1 MKKDN
6 KTVGVFVRFFT
17 NALPNKVG
25 KKNDSI
31 PFWTCGNV
39 HLEANDVKGIKSCDE
54 MFNYFDDIPR
64 AIKTVL
70 SKSKLVA
77 VEDVAYK
84 MRAESRH
91 LHNKFNKKEKAKTA

>member
-6 KTVGVFVRFFT
+6 KTIGITIRFFT
-17 NALPNKVG
+17 NALPGRVG
-25 KKNDSI
+25 GKMDQI

-39 HLEANDVKGIKSCDE
+39 HIEANKTKGIKPQAE

-64 AIKTVL
+64 AIKVVL

-77 VEDVAYK
+77 VEDVAYG
-84 MRAESRH
+84 MRAEKRRK
-91 LHNKFNKKEKAKTA
+91 KF

>member
-6 KTVGVFVRFFT
+6 KTIGITIRFFT
-17 NALPNKVG
+17 NDLPDHIGG
-25 KKNDSI
+25 KNNQT

-39 HLEANDVKGIKSCDE
+39 HLEANGTKGISNQNE

-64 AIKTVL
+64 AIKVVL

-77 VEDVAYK
+77 VKDVAYS
-84 MRAESRH
+84 MRAKNRN
-91 LHNKFNKKEKAKTA
+91 LK

>member
-6 KTVGVFVRFFT
+6 KTVGITIRFFT
-17 NALPNKVG
+17 NNLPGRVG
-25 KKNDSI
+25 GKGDQI

-39 HLEANDVKGIKSCDE
+39 HIEANKTKGIKPQDE

-64 AIKTVL
+64 AIKVVL

-77 VEDVAYK
+77 VEDVAYS
-84 MRAESRH
+84 MRAEKRR
-91 LHNKFNKKEKAKTA
+91 KIK